1 MVFVSSSCLKAD
13 NIMDSVAALS
23 QITKNIE
30 LSGGTAYFDGDL
42 TSNLK
47 KLQSDGFNFLVHGYF
62 PPPKE
67 HFLLNFADT
76 SDKTRD
82 FVTTSAL
89 LCGKLGIEYYST
101 HAGFV
106 SDFTIGKTENLTGG
120 KESFG
125 VDGIA
130 QNIKWFFETFDG
142 LGLALENLFPNHG
155 DKGCCFWMRP
165 ECITDWLDKERRLSL
180 LLDLGHLKISAN
192 AFGFDWI
199 NAAKTILQ
207 NYPDRIREIHLSEN
221 GGVFDEHLPVFEDSA
236 QILILREYRTLI
248 EDFKINVTLEARVSS
263 QEDIQKSYELI
274 LQTLEG

>member
-1 MVFVSSSCLKAD
+1 
-13 NIMDSVAALS
+13 MDSVAALS

-89 LCGKLGIEYYST
+89 LCGELGIEYYST

-106 SDFTIGKTENLTGG
+106 SDFTIGKTENLEGGGDSFEDTGIV
-120 KESFG
+120 KNTE
-125 VDGIA
+125 
-130 QNIKWFFETFDG
+130 WFFETFDPW
-142 LGLALENLFPNHG
+142 A
-155 DKGCCFWMRP
+155 C
-165 ECITDWLDKERRLSL
+165 S
-180 LLDLGHLKISAN
+180 
-192 AFGFDWI
+192 
-199 NAAKTILQ
+199 
-207 NYPDRIREIHLSEN
+207 
-221 GGVFDEHLPVFEDSA
+221 
-236 QILILREYRTLI
+236 
-248 EDFKINVTLEARVSS
+248 
-263 QEDIQKSYELI
+263 
-274 LQTLEG
+274 